1 MAASSRWRRS
11 AVTVCN
17 HCGRTYPTIEH
28 GKICPFCESPDTVLL
43 QGNEMELDSIVVPE
57 DE

>member
-1 MAASSRWRRS
+1 METIP

-17 HCGRTYPTIEH
+17 HCGRTYPTLEH

-57 DE
+57 EE